1 LGDGSSAFAMRN
13 EVIAMTNRKPL
24 LWFAMTAAMFAA
36 NGAEATVIT
45 VANPSFEILPAG
57 GLTVDGCG
65 PGCVYS
71 IDAPIPGWTSAGTF
85 WGQFQPGV
93 QDANFT
99 YFNSVPDGIT
109 VAYMESAG
117 TIEQTVAVVAQAGVT
132 YTLQV
137 DLGFRKDFPDPGT
150 ITLLIGSTPVVAI
163 GIPAPFSGNWANYTA
178 TYTALATD
186 AGDPISILLSSSGT
200 QGDFDNV
207 RLSDNLVAGVPEPS
221 TLALFGFGLLGLAG
235 MRVLRSKPTAT

>member
-1 LGDGSSAFAMRN
+1 
-13 EVIAMTNRKPL
+13 
-24 LWFAMTAAMFAA
+24 
-36 NGAEATVIT
+36 
-45 VANPSFEILPAG
+45 
-57 GLTVDGCG
+57 
-65 PGCVYS
+65 
-71 IDAPIPGWTSAGTF
+71 
-85 WGQFQPGV
+85 
-93 QDANFT
+93 
-99 YFNSVPDGIT
+99 
-109 VAYMESAG
+109 MESAG